1 MGKIVR
7 MDPCGEL
14 FDDNN
19 YLSALEIFNSMVEI
33 LCFAETLRGGSPCF
47 FVKLDFEIA
56 IDQQTKAHNRTF

>member
-33 LCFAETLRGGSPCF
+33 FCFAETFVRL